1 MPENRTNDVVE
12 DANHARLYHDYLN
25 ETVEKATDRADAWG
39 LECFRA
45 LFVLNGAG
53 LAGSAALAQVV
64 EKSARH
70 SLPITS
76 FVLGIGLAFIGL
88 VLGWVMHSYAS
99 DAWEKQRDKF
109 AETFSR
115 TYLAL
120 PNLFM
125 VEMLWWGQ
133 VICGV
138 ASLILFCIGGSK
150 LVIST

>member
-1 MPENRTNDVVE
+1 MSENRTNVVVE
-12 DANHARLYHDYLN
+12 DANHARLYHDALN

-88 VLGWVMHSYAS
+88 VLGWAMHSYAS
-99 DAWEKQRDKF
+99 DAWAKQRDKF
-109 AETFSR
+109 AETFSK

-120 PNLFM
+120 PNLLM
-125 VEMLWWGQ
+125 VEVLWWGQ

-138 ASLILFCIGGSK
+138 ASLILFCFGGSK